1 MTGDPP
7 RNQVLREGSTHG
19 RRAAART
26 YAGVAAADDLA
37 LAGQPRRPQR
47 VRALVLAQT
56 HRRIW
61 RRACALADR
70 RCLPAHFEVVSL
82 HRASLASLASFLQ

>member
-1 MTGDPP
+1 MMGNPP
-7 RNQVLREGSTHG
+7 RNQVLRAGSTHG

-47 VRALVLAQT
+47 VRALVLAQP
-56 HRRIW
+56 HRRVW

-70 RCLPAHFEVVSL
+70 RCLPAHFELVSL
-82 HRASLASLASFLQ
+82 HGVSRLSQLTPVT